1 MRRTAILTLALFAVA
16 AVPASSVPV
25 ITRVMSGLDNPR
37 GLAFGPEGALYVVEA
52 GRGGPRPPS
61 VDSLCVSHRGAE
73 QCYGATGAL
82 TRLWRGVQERVA
94 TGLPSYANP
103 AGEATGA
110 HDVSFQGRGG
120 AYVTVGWAGNPALRN
135 ALFPVVGERFGTLV
149 HVPASG
155 NWRVIADIAAHEET
169 ANPDGDDLDSNPYGI
184 LANPGTRIV
193 TDAGANALL
202 QVDADG
208 SISTLAAFPPVSVP
222 APFTRADAVPTAV
235 VVGPDGAYYVSE
247 LTGVPFA
254 AGAAQVMRVVPGEP
268 PQVYL
273 SGFKTLIDLAF
284 SPDGSLYVLQH
295 ATGAMF
301 FGGPGQ
307 VIRIA
312 PNGTRSVIVE
322 GLTRPSS
329 IAIGSDGAIYVSN
342 FGTSVGG
349 GEVLRITL

>member
-1 MRRTAILTLALFAVA
+1 
-16 AVPASSVPV
+16 
-25 ITRVMSGLDNPR
+25 
-37 GLAFGPEGALYVVEA
+37 
-52 GRGGPRPPS
+52 
-61 VDSLCVSHRGAE
+61 
-73 QCYGATGAL
+73 
-82 TRLWRGVQERVA
+82 
-94 TGLPSYANP
+94 
-103 AGEATGA
+103 
-110 HDVSFQGRGG
+110 
-120 AYVTVGWAGNPALRN
+120 
-135 ALFPVVGERFGTLV
+135 
-149 HVPASG
+149 
-155 NWRVIADIAAHEET
+155 
-169 ANPDGDDLDSNPYGI
+169 
-184 LANPGTRIV
+184 
-193 TDAGANALL
+193 
-202 QVDADG
+202 
-208 SISTLAAFPPVSVP
+208 
-222 APFTRADAVPTAV
+222 
-235 VVGPDGAYYVSE
+235 VGPDGAYYVSE

-254 AGAAQVMRVVPGEP
+254 GGAAQVMRVVPGEP